1 MDGKIKAVVKEVKS
15 TGWTEIYI
23 ELKVDIYP
31 LPFYVMLEGEKKC
44 ETKRGDKII
53 ISLYSVVTP
62 KKSKEDSKKVIIDKD
77 EHYLVDYVGQV
88 IEEVNNKLLID
99 ASLPIFV
106 DKKEGIGVGD
116 YVTGNGHHT
125 IQAYLE
131 KDDKDAIKP

>member
-1 MDGKIKAVVKEVKS
+1 MFIIREV
-15 TGWTEIYI
+15 
-23 ELKVDIYP
+23 ELKETVRC
-31 LPFYVMLEGEKKC
+31 LKMAKTKKTEEKEATVAVEAK
-44 ETKRGDKII
+44 ED
-53 ISLYSVVTP
+53 
-62 KKSKEDSKKVIIDKD
+62 KEDSKKVIIDKD